1 MPTPPRA
8 TAEWPAETP
17 PPTTLWPI
25 VAAWL
30 VSTVAS
36 MLIAGAVLLA
46 LPAEYLRDGD
56 RSQRHWAARLGRTLI
71 GIVLVAVGIVL
82 SVPGIPGQGIL
93 TILAGLTL
101 IQFPGRDRLIR
112 ALLGRPAVLRTV
124 NRFRVRFRRPPLAS

>member
-1 MPTPPRA
+1 MPSPPRA
-8 TAEWPAETP
+8 SAEWPAETP
-17 PPTTLWPI
+17 TPTNLWPI

-46 LPAEYLRDGD
+46 LPAGYLRDGD

>member
-1 MPTPPRA
+1 
-8 TAEWPAETP
+8 
-17 PPTTLWPI
+17 

-46 LPAEYLRDGD
+46 LPAEYLREGD
-56 RSQRHWAARLGRTLI
+56 RSQRHWATRLGRTVV
-71 GIVLVAVGIVL
+71 GILLVAVGIVL

-101 IQFPGRDRLIR
+101 IEFPGRDRLIR
-112 ALLGRPAVLRTV
+112 GLLGRPAVLRAV
-124 NRFRVRFRRPPLAS
+124 NRFRVRFRRPPLSS